1 MMTLLKIQMMTF
13 KTKYFGIIIPLTTAP
28 LLIPT
33 SMMNSKTNLSH
44 SEIARL
50 AKRDQLRNEGGT
62 TTCNFYASPL
72 KFKPDWAKA

>member
-1 MMTLLKIQMMTF
+1 MK
-13 KTKYFGIIIPLTTAP
+13 
-28 LLIPT
+28 
-33 SMMNSKTNLSH
+33 NSKANLTH

>member
-1 MMTLLKIQMMTF
+1 MK
-13 KTKYFGIIIPLTTAP
+13 
-28 LLIPT
+28 
-33 SMMNSKTNLSH
+33 NSKTNLTH

-72 KFKPDWAKA
+72 KVKPDWAY

>member
-1 MMTLLKIQMMTF
+1 MKTI

-28 LLIPT
+28 LLMPT
-33 SMMNSKTNLSH
+33 SMKNSKTNLNH

-50 AKRDQLRNEGGT
+50 AKRDHLRNEGRT

-72 KFKPDWAKA
+72 KVKPDWAY